1 MSNLAWMYRV
11 LADLTN
17 TELAVFGP
25 YFKHL
30 KSCILPPR
38 SKRGG
43 SYALRRTKAK
53 NSAVAIRT

>member
-1 MSNLAWMYRV
+1 MPNLAWMYCV
-11 LADLTN
+11 LGDVTN

-43 SYALRRTKAK
+43 SDALRRTMAK
-53 NSAVAIRT
+53 NSALAIRT